1 MARNRPISQEHKWE
15 AIVRRRL
22 DSMTPRSIAAAICCP
37 VGEVR
42 EVIQDWSYSSL
53 PATRVE
59 ALALVH
65 GRIEEVVA
73 VVAPLARSGN
83 TKAQQMLLKACA
95 LQASI
100 FGLFQPM
107 VSGVNTTNTTT
118 HNTMIVDARSGMS
131 STDRLEEALKQ
142 PVSSESPGARADRL
156 RRELDRL
163 EHQNGSAAP
172 LVSEPATDAERD
184 PVPADAESSDA

>member
-1 MARNRPISQEHKWE
+1 MARNRPISPEHKWE
-15 AIVRRRL
+15 QIVQRRL
-22 DSMTPRSIAAAICCP
+22 DGMTPRSIAAAICCP

-42 EVIQDWSYSSL
+42 EVIHDWSYSSL

-73 VVAPLARSGN
+73 AVAPLARSGN
-83 TKAQQMLLKACA
+83 TKAQSMLLKACA
-95 LQASI
+95 LQSSI

-118 HNTMIVDARSGMS
+118 HNTTIVDARSGMS
-131 STDRLEEALKQ
+131 STARIEEALNRL
-142 PVSSESPGARADRL
+142 VASESPAARADRL
-156 RRELDRL
+156 RRELHRL
-163 EHQNGSAAP
+163 EHQNSSAAAP
-172 LVSEPATDAERD
+172 VIEPVTDTERD
-184 PVPADAESSDA
+184 PVPAEAVEAAE

>member
-1 MARNRPISQEHKWE
+1 
-15 AIVRRRL
+15 
-22 DSMTPRSIAAAICCP
+22 MTPRSIAAAICCP
-37 VGEVR
+37 VSEVK
-42 EVIQDWSYSSL
+42 EVVRDWSYSSL
-53 PATRVE
+53 PETRAE

-73 VVAPLARSGN
+73 AVAPLARSGN
-83 TKAQQMLLKACA
+83 HQAQTMMLKAAA

-118 HNTMIVDARSGMS
+118 HNTMIIDASSGKS

-142 PVSSESPGARADRL
+142 LVSSESPAARAERL
-156 RRELDRL
+156 RRELHRL
-163 EHQNGSAAP
+163 EHQNGSAAAP
-172 LVSEPATDAERD
+172 DNEPVTDAERD
-184 PVPADAESSDA
+184 PVPADLESSDA